1 MLGFA
6 LIDKKPSISMD
17 IVRDYARSGLP
28 QQEARGPPSSFSIK
42 YRQRPPVEFE
52 NHPLPKNRPFASGIP
67 EMGKGLE
74 IKFARPDKP
83 TTSME

>member
-28 QQEARGPPSSFSIK
+28 QQEARGPPFSFSIK
-42 YRQRPPVEFE
+42 YRHRPPVEFK
-52 NHPLPKNRPFASGIP
+52 NHPLPKNRPSALNIP
-67 EMGKGLE
+67 ETGIDFK
-74 IKFARPDKP
+74 IIFARAGKL
-83 TTSME
+83 TTNME